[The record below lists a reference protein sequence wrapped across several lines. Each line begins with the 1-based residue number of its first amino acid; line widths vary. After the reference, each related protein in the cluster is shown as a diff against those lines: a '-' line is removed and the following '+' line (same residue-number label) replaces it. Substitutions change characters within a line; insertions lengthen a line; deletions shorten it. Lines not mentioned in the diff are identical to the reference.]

1 MGLLAEV
8 CNEEV
13 VCCCNVSEVTYAN
26 IIWGKRLVVERPDQN
41 REAVQRILASRL
53 FAEAPGQHK
62 LLNYL
67 AEKSFAGTADELKE
81 YSIGTDLFAKPE
93 SYSPQSDPSVRMQTS
108 RLRSRLDEYYRTE
121 GADSEVI
128 IRLPKGSFTL
138 VFQPRQ
144 AAAESVVDS
153 EHASSV
159 AASFAQR
166 LRHLPW
172 RRGLAAAA
180 FMILIAVLIYQGL
193 VVQQL
198 KEEVQK
204 NKLDAN
210 VARLWQPL
218 LVSPRPLK
226 LVIGM
231 PLWIRLRGG
240 YFRHISV
247 SSPADIPNSKTVQE
261 VFRRAGE
268 KPTRIEYGFNGLG
281 ETIEAFL
288 LGRLFQAAG
297 KPVAICR
304 SNTLSWEELRSQDVV
319 LLGSSKSNPH
329 LRDMPILVNY
339 RLVRGGIQVLNPSK
353 GEPTLYEPTL
363 NEEEETV
370 ADYAMV
376 ARLPGIGGNG
386 YIMILGAEST
396 AGNWAAAE
404 AMTDPRFAQQ
414 LVARM
419 VDAGSNL
426 PEFYELI
433 VHAEFQSMVPVTINY
448 VTHKVVSRRQGAK

>member
-1 MGLLAEV
+1 MGLLVEV
-8 CNEEV
+8 CNEDV
-13 VCCCNVSEVTYAN
+13 VCCCNVTEVTYAN
-26 IIWGKRLVVERPDQN
+26 IIGGIGLAVERPDQN
-41 REAVQRILASRL
+41 REALQRILASRL
-53 FAEAPGQHK
+53 FSEAPGQCK
-62 LLNYL
+62 LLSYL
-67 AEKSFAGTADELKE
+67 AEKSLAGTADELKE

-93 SYSPQSDPSVRMQTS
+93 SYSPQSDPSVRVQTS

-144 AAAESVVDS
+144 VAADSGVDAGQ
-153 EHASSV
+153 ASPV
-159 AASFAQR
+159 PASFAQR
-166 LRHLPW
+166 LKHLPW
-172 RRGLAAAA
+172 RRGLIAAA
-180 FMILIAVLIYQGL
+180 FMVLIAVLIYQGL

-204 NKLDAN
+204 RQLDAN

-218 LVSPRPLK
+218 LSSPRPLT

-231 PLWIRLRGG
+231 PLWMRLRGG

-261 VFRRAGE
+261 VFRLVGE
-268 KPTRIEYGFNGLG
+268 KPVRIEYGFNGLG
-281 ETIEAFL
+281 ETVDAFL

-297 KPVAICR
+297 KPVSISR
-304 SNTLSWEELRSQDVV
+304 STALSWEELRSQDVV

-339 RLVRGGIQVLNPSK
+339 RLVRGGIQVVHRSK
-353 GEPTLYEPTL
+353 GEPNFYQPTL
-363 NEEEETV
+363 NEREETV
-370 ADYAMV
+370 ADYAVV

-386 YIMILGAEST
+386 YITILGADST

-419 VDAGSNL
+419 ADAGGNV
-426 PEFYELI
+426 PELFELI
-433 VHAEFQSMVPVTINY
+433 VHAEFQSLVPVKIDY
-448 VTHKVVSRRQGAK
+448 VTHKVVTRRQAAK